1 MKKQKLKK
9 TKLNKTNTSARSSRE
24 QPVHT
29 QRTPKPEPRRT
40 PVPQERTKRPAVQK
54 HDPAEPVRV
63 ISMNPAARDRLQ
75 QRREAEV
82 QAKLKKLPQTREKSR
97 KKTERSGTGSEQ
109 PAPSK
114 APETQPYPVFY
125 DSAVFCAGN
134 GDHSFRYGVFQ
145 YQNDRSDRG

>member
-75 QRREAEV
+75 RRREAEV

-97 KKTERSGTGSEQ
+97 KKLRDQAREANSRRHQKRRKRNHTRIL
-109 PAPSK
+109 
-114 APETQPYPVFY
+114 
-125 DSAVFCAGN
+125 
-134 GDHSFRYGVFQ
+134 
-145 YQNDRSDRG
+145 